1 MSQYPHQDPTQSA
14 PPAMPIPP
22 LQPQQLVYA
31 PPDNRVQLR
40 TVAIRQRAIMY
51 CILAYITSFVLQL
64 VLPFPL
70 NGIMALV
77 VLASIVNFVR
87 ALAISPGKLFAEWS
101 QLAEVRKVV
110 IPMAIYVSAV
120 PWLGI
125 YLSSALLI
133 AGFMRWLGRYGW
145 LMTLVIS
152 IALPILIYFTFEDWF
167 LVPLPKGPLED
178 WLGL

>member
-1 MSQYPHQDPTQSA
+1 MSNS
-14 PPAMPIPP
+14 
-22 LQPQQLVYA
+22 PQA
-31 PPDNRVQLR
+31 SGSPGP
-40 TVAIRQRAIMY
+40 RQRSVEIGVA
-51 CILAYITSFVLQL
+51 LFVLAL
-64 VLPFPL
+64 GVITMIGSLKVGIGWGEEGPKSGFFPFWVGL
-70 NGIMALV
+70 IV
-77 VLASIVNFVR
+77 VLASVVNFVR

-145 LMTLVIS
+145 PLTLCIS
-152 IALPILIYFTFEDWF
+152 VALPILTYVTFERWF
-167 LVPLPKGPLED
+167 LVPLPKGPIED